1 MSLNS
6 ISYAVGVAIGP
17 PVGMLLA
24 EFLDWSWCFFVNI
37 IFGIISIFVCHYKLP
52 TIKGFK
58 EPKFDVY
65 GSILLT
71 VGLICTVF
79 GLVFLPPTRNTIAG
93 SILLVCGI
101 AAIIWFYFIEIK

>member
-37 IFGIISIFVCHYKLP
+37 IFSWEKNCRIF
-52 TIKGFK
+52 I
-58 EPKFDVY
+58 
-65 GSILLT
+65 
-71 VGLICTVF
+71 
-79 GLVFLPPTRNTIAG
+79 
-93 SILLVCGI
+93 
-101 AAIIWFYFIEIK
+101 